1 MKNSQI
7 QQISIKGFLCRDNK
21 VLSLKTR
28 RAGRWELPGGRIK
41 YGESV
46 EEAFQREI
54 KEEIGFENFEMGDL
68 MNMWSFVNEEINH
81 HFIVF
86 DFEILTNKDIIKL
99 SEEHVEYKWVDADE
113 FEQMDMRE
121 GHKESLRKY
130 FNN

>member
-7 QQISIKGFLCRDNK
+7 QQVSIKGFLCRDDK
-21 VLSLKTR
+21 VLFLKNPND
-28 RAGRWELPGGRIK
+28 RWELPGGRMD

-46 EEAFQREI
+46 EETFQREI
-54 KEEIGFENFEMGDL
+54 KEEVGFENFEMGDL

-86 DFEILTNKDIIKL
+86 DFEILTEESIIRL
-99 SEEHVEYKWVDADE
+99 SDEHVEYKWVDADE
-113 FEQMDMRE
+113 FEKMDMRE
-121 GHKESLRKY
+121 GHKETLRKY